1 MSFFKRQDI
10 GRVYVIKM
18 VLPGG
23 TVVYKIGMCNSS
35 RSTDRMMEIL
45 RSWFTK
51 FRFVPYTE
59 LKLDMETGWPKELET
74 HIHKCLEHK
83 QFIPNENVSGGTE
96 MFTEIDE
103 FRVIQYL
110 KHCNDNQ
117 FSEPLELSKEDYKH
131 LGQFL
136 SP

>member
-1 MSFFKRQDI
+1 MFAKRQDI

-18 VLPGG
+18 TLPDG
-23 TVVYKIGMCNSS
+23 VIVHKIGMCNSN

-59 LKLDMETGWPKELET
+59 LRLDMETGRPLELEQ
-74 HIHKCLEHK
+74 HIHKILQHK
-83 QFIPNENVSGGTE
+83 QFIPNEKVQGSTE
-96 MFTEIDE
+96 MFIDIDE
-103 FRVIQYL
+103 FRVIQFL
-110 KHCNDNQ
+110 KHCNDDL
-117 FSEPLELSKEDYKH
+117 FAAPLDLSNEDYKN